1 MSIAPSDQSVLA
13 AGGKIRI
20 LPGDVVSRIAAGEVI
35 ERPAS
40 VLKELIDNSLDAS
53 ARRVQIE
60 VAECGSRLIRVTDD
74 GEGMSREDVALA
86 FERHATSKLRR
97 DEDLAGL
104 MTLGFR
110 GEALPSIAAVAKV
123 KVLTAQRDQPV
134 GTQLT
139 VVGGVV
145 TSCIE
150 AASAAGTQ
158 IEVAE
163 LFFNTPARRKFLKA
177 PSTEWAHLCQ
187 TVQHAALAWPDV
199 SFRLVHNGQ
208 DVLSY
213 PGGASRRDRLQQ
225 VYGAKFADQAV
236 LFTAQRPGLH
246 LEGYALK
253 PTALRSGRTPQDV
266 LVNRRA
272 VKQPAIL
279 HAIYDGY
286 GSFLPKGSAPRFVLF
301 LDVDPARV
309 DVNVHPAKREIRLA
323 DQDVLHQMVRQA
335 LRQAVG
341 REVEGFAAPTLA
353 STGLSEPATAGLV
366 PPKASPKIWS
376 FSAGAATPFVESE
389 RPSVLR
395 EAAPARVEEE
405 AAQTYLAQ
413 PEWVVRPLGQ
423 LDQTF
428 LVAQVGP
435 ELHVIDQHT
444 AHERVL
450 FERLLR
456 AWRQRRAT
464 VQPLLIPEMLELPA
478 HRAELLRYHLDE
490 LNTLGLQLEPF
501 GGTGFLVRGVPAE
514 LGKLDYGA
522 FVDDL
527 LDDLAEWRS
536 AASLEMR
543 ARPVLAS
550 LACHGA
556 VRAGRPMELPE
567 IQRVIADWVGEGM
580 PTTCPHGRRIA
591 LRLSTQEL
599 GRIFNRP

>member
-1 MSIAPSDQSVLA
+1 MSVVSSDQSGLA
-13 AGGKIRI
+13 TTGKIRV
-20 LPGDVVSRIAAGEVI
+20 LPGDVVSRIAAGEVV

-40 VLKELIDNSLDAS
+40 VLKELIDNSLDAG
-53 ARRVQIE
+53 ARRIHVE
-60 VAECGSRLIRVTDD
+60 VAESGHRLIRVSDD
-74 GEGMSREDVALA
+74 GEGMSRQDVVRA

-104 MTLGFR
+104 TTLGFR
-110 GEALPSIAAVAKV
+110 GEALPSIAAVSKV

-134 GTQLT
+134 GTRLT

-145 TSCIE
+145 TACIE

-187 TVQHAALAWPDV
+187 TLQQAALAWPDV
-199 SFRLVHNGQ
+199 SFGLAHNGQ
-208 DVLSY
+208 DILSY
-213 PGGASRRDRLQQ
+213 PGGVSRRDRVQQ
-225 VYGAKFADQAV
+225 VYGAKFADQMV
-236 LFTAQRPGLH
+236 GFTAQRPGVQ

-253 PTALRSGRTPQDV
+253 PTALRSGRTPQDI

-279 HAIYDGY
+279 HAIYEGY

-301 LDVDPARV
+301 LDVDPSRV
-309 DVNVHPAKREIRLA
+309 DVNVHPAKREVRLA
-323 DQDVLHQMVRQA
+323 DQDVIHQMVRQA

-341 REVEGFAAPTLA
+341 REVEGLAAPTWT
-353 STGLSEPATAGLV
+353 STGLSGPAMA
-366 PPKASPKIWS
+366 ASPVPKVWS
-376 FSAGAATPFVESE
+376 LHAGAAMPFVASE
-389 RPSVLR
+389 QPSVSSESVPLR
-395 EAAPARVEEE
+395 VEE
-405 AAQTYLAQ
+405 AAQTYWTQ

-423 LDQTF
+423 LDHTF

-435 ELHVIDQHT
+435 ELHVVDQHT

-450 FERLLR
+450 FERLMR
-456 AWRQRRAT
+456 AWQQRRPT
-464 VQPLLIPEMLELPA
+464 VQPLLIPEPLELPA
-478 HRAELLRYHLDE
+478 HRAELLRRHLDE
-490 LNTLGLQLEPF
+490 LDTMGLQLEAF

-522 FVDDL
+522 FVEDL
-527 LDDLAEWRS
+527 LDDLAEWRT
-536 AASLEMR
+536 AASLETR
-543 ARPVLAS
+543 VRPVLAS

-567 IQRVIADWVGEGM
+567 IQCLIADWVTEGM

-591 LRLSTQEL
+591 LRLSTEEL
-599 GRIFNRP
+599 GRIFSRP